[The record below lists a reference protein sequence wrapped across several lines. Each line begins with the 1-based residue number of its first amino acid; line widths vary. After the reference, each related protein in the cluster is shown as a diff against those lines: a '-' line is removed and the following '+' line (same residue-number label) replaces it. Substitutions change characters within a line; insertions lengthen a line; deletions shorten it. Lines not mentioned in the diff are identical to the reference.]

1 MSFAQTIIVGNIGRA
16 PEVRYSSAGDAV
28 CNFSVAVNE
37 TYTKNG
43 ERVETTEW
51 YRCVAYRRTA
61 EIAGEFGAK
70 GKEVLI
76 RGKMKTR
83 SFEKDGETKQVTEL
97 VVHEFQLRGGRDSG
111 GQADVPAP
119 ARQPVSRPQTGQGG
133 VSRGASNIMD
143 MDDDIPFAAPRG
155 LILHSL

>member
-1 MSFAQTIIVGNIGRA
+1 MSFAQTLIVGNIGRQ

-61 EIAGEFGAK
+61 EIAGEYGAK

-83 SFEKDGETKQVTEL
+83 SFEKDGETKYVTEL
-97 VVHEFQLRGGRDSG
+97 VVHEFQLRGGRDSAAQPDIPP
-111 GQADVPAP
+111 QARKPA
-119 ARQPVSRPQTGQGG
+119 QEQ
-133 VSRGASNIMD
+133 SRGAANSMD
-143 MDDDIPFAAPRG
+143 MDDIPFACPRG
-155 LILHSL
+155 LILYSL

>member
-1 MSFAQTIIVGNIGRA
+1 MSFAQTVIVGNIGREA
-16 PEVRYSSAGDAV
+16 EVRYSTDGNAV

-61 EIAGEFGAK
+61 EIVGEYGAK
-70 GKEVLI
+70 GKSVLV

-83 SFEKDGETKQVTEL
+83 SYEKDGQTKSVTEL
-97 VVHEFQLRGGRDSG
+97 VVHEFQLLGGRDSG
-111 GQADVPAP
+111 QSGTPAP
-119 ARQPVSRPQTGQGG
+119 ARQPAARQQAGQGG
-133 VSRGASNIMD
+133 ASRGATSITEMD
-143 MDDDIPFAAPRG
+143 SDIPFACARG